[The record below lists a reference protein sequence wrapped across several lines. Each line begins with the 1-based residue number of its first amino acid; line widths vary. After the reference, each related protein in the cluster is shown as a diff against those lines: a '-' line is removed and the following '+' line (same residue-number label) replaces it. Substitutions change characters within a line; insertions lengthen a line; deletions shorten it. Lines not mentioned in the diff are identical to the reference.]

1 MRILLPLVVVQT
13 TEAKRRY
20 KSKEN
25 GCIQTGKVGTLT
37 WEGAYSLQLLRVCAG
52 AGAGG
57 GGGHPILDNAL

>member
-1 MRILLPLVVVQT
+1 MLILLPLVVIQT
-13 TEAKRRY
+13 TETKKGH

-25 GCIQTGKVGTLT
+25 GCIQTGKV
-37 WEGAYSLQLLRVCAG
+37 AYSLQLLRVCAG